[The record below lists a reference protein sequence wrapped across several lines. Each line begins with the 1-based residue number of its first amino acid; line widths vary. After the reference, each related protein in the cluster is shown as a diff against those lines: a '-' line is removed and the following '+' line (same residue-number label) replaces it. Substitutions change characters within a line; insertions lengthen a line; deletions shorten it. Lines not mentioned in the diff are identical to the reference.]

1 MLGAAVEFQLEVH
14 LRGTQI
20 ADQTLFPQAASW
32 IFGANIPGKKRT
44 VMFYLGGIKQYRS
57 LAAAESSAG
66 YPGFISNAD
75 ILTPA

>member
-1 MLGAAVEFQLEVH
+1 
-14 LRGTQI
+14 
-20 ADQTLFPQAASW
+20 LFPQAASW